1 MTKSE
6 RNKLFII
13 FSMPPEQ
20 RLHWFHSLEDEAQEY
35 TQHLIDRYKEEL
47 VIRKSLT
54 YNYNL
59 SDLSEAKAII
69 KAIMNKTEK
78 E

>member
-13 FSMPPEQ
+13 FSMPPER
-20 RLHWFHSLEDEAQEY
+20 RLHWFCSLEEEAQEY
-35 TQHLIDRYKEEL
+35 TQHLIDRYKDEL
-47 VIRKSLT
+47 VVRKSLT

-59 SDLSEAKAII
+59 SDLSEARAII

>member
-20 RLHWFHSLEDEAQEY
+20 RMHWFRGLEEEMQEY
-35 TQHLIDRYKEEL
+35 TQYLLDKYKEEL
-47 VIRKSLT
+47 VVRKSLT
-54 YNYNL
+54 FNHNL
-59 SDLSEAKAII
+59 GDLGEAKSII
-69 KAIMNKTEK
+69 KTIMNKTEK
-78 E
+78 D

>member
-35 TQHLIDRYKEEL
+35 TQHLIDRYRDEL
-47 VIRKSLT
+47 VVRKSLT

-59 SDLSEAKAII
+59 SDLSEARAII